1 MGWDRG
7 HFSKLSAFLVN
18 KRGYDYRVI
27 PLNDALVMTW
37 GQLRISCTCVFK
49 VFRTDRVENFWKL
62 QPHGLFM
69 SHTSQTGAGR
79 KIHCGTKKICTL
91 RSDRVK
97 WNGERLESENL
108 YNSFRTARHKK
119 THVLNLSIVSHFAV
133 IWFYLGNSLLYNECD
148 ETGRH
153 EGHTQCKEDGKQKSR
168 KITCD
173 IVSLERK
180 KQSEIKNLS
189 AKQFP
194 KYRFKLWKTSTAKS
208 LLTVRRKP

>member
-1 MGWDRG
+1 MMYWWWHEDNYELVALV
-7 HFSKLSAFLVN
+7 FSKFSELTES
-18 KRGYDYRVI
+18 
-27 PLNDALVMTW
+27 
-37 GQLRISCTCVFK
+37 RIF
-49 VFRTDRVENFWKL
+49 ENFSLMDYLCLIQAKRE
-62 QPHGLFM
+62 QVEKY
-69 SHTSQTGAGR
+69 TKEQ
-79 KIHCGTKKICTL
+79 KKICTL

-97 WNGERLESENL
+97 WNWERLESENL

-173 IVSLERK
+173 IISLERK

>member
-1 MGWDRG
+1 MGNYPTLMGWDRG

-27 PLNDALVMTW
+27 PLNDVLVMTW

-79 KIHCGTKKICTL
+79 KIHCGTKKDL
-91 RSDRVK
+91 HSAQRSCEVK
-97 WNGERLESENL
+97 WRATEKRESLQLISNCK
-108 YNSFRTARHKK
+108 AQK

-153 EGHTQCKEDGKQKSR
+153 EGHT
-168 KITCD
+168 
-173 IVSLERK
+173 
-180 KQSEIKNLS
+180 
-189 AKQFP
+189 
-194 KYRFKLWKTSTAKS
+194 
-208 LLTVRRKP
+208 